1 MNYFDYGNISQP
13 QKGDLLISEPFLA
26 DPNFE
31 RSVVF
36 LVEHNEEGSVGFVLN
51 KPSFLKLNEVMQGEN
66 IPQEQSLFVGG
77 PVQQDTLHMVHRADF
92 LGEESH
98 QIVEHVYWGGGFEEV
113 MSLVREEQQPDPQV
127 RFFLGYSGWSP
138 GQLEAEIQEKSWI
151 IFRQANENLIFD
163 TPHDDLWKKVL
174 SLMGGRFKM
183 YSNYPIDP
191 RMN

>member
-1 MNYFDYGNISQP
+1 MNYFDYGNITQP

-51 KPSFLKLNEVMQGEN
+51 KPSFLKLNEVILGEE

-77 PVQQDTLHMVHRADF
+77 PVQQDTLHMVHRSAF
-92 LGEESH
+92 LKEDSH
-98 QIVEHVYWGGGFEEV
+98 QIVENVYWGGGFEAV
-113 MSLVREEQQPDPQV
+113 LDLVRNGQAPHPQV

-138 GQLEAEIQEKSWI
+138 GQLEGELKEKSWI
-151 IFRQANENLIFD
+151 IFRNTNENLIFD
-163 TPHDDLWKKVL
+163 TSPDDLWKKVL

-183 YSNYPIDP
+183 YSNYPTDP